1 MKLEPNVVRLHF
13 RQSGSVHNPP
23 LLFLH
28 GLFGS
33 SANWGGIARHFE
45 ADYHCILPDLRNHGR
60 SPHDDDVS
68 YQAQAADVQELMREL
83 SIGSAVFIGHSMG
96 GKVAMTQALT
106 QPHSVDALIVVDI
119 APVHYAHRFTTI
131 FSALQQLDLLSLQ
144 NREHADSQL
153 AQSIDEPAIRAYL
166 LQNLVRKNGHWQW
179 RINLDSLHADMDA
192 VMDFPDYSGSQYAG
206 STLFLHGKRSN
217 YVDQRGR
224 QAAVRLF
231 PNADFVEVENAGHWV
246 YAEQPEKFIQYVE
259 EFLGRF

>member
-1 MKLEPNVVRLHF
+1 MQLHF
-13 RQSGSVHNPP
+13 RQSGSDQNPP

-33 SANWGGIARHFE
+33 SANWGRIARHFE

-60 SPHDDDVS
+60 SPHDADVS
-68 YQAQAADVQELMREL
+68 YQSQATDVQELMQEL
-83 SIGSAVFIGHSMG
+83 SIDSAVFIGHSMG

-106 QPHSVDALIVVDI
+106 QPQSVDSLIVVDI

-131 FSALQQLDLLSLQ
+131 FTALQQLDLLSLQ

-166 LQNLVRKNGHWQW
+166 LQNLARKNGQWQW

-192 VMDFPDYSGSQYAG
+192 VMDFPDYNGGQYAG
-206 STLFLHGKRSN
+206 DTLFLHGERSD
-217 YVDQRGR
+217 YVDQNGR
-224 QAAVRLF
+224 QAAIKLF
-231 PNADFVEVENAGHWV
+231 PNVDFVKVENAGHWI
-246 YAEQPEKFIQYVE
+246 YAEQPGRFIQHVE
-259 EFLGRF
+259 AFLGGGFRF